1 MTVGNDGQLRVQTRP
16 TPSVHRRVPEE
27 SRADG
32 DVVWRGDRPLGASET
47 QPRGSGAVFPSQS
60 QRGNH
65 KHTSVLTVAHG
76 SRSAPFP
83 AEGFPPAVEAGGLAT
98 TAPGDGGRPM
108 TDECTTAIPLDAF
121 PDPVLAYAVDGRD
134 ARITTTN
141 ESFERRFGE
150 FSPGDFVS
158 TVLERF
164 SHSAATGDRDPLTH
178 LVRGDR
184 VGIYLDEPEDRG
196 TFFAKVI
203 PAEAGAG
210 YLVLSDVRDCPTLGE
225 LPAVDQVS
233 SVISHDLR
241 NPLDVAKAHLTAARE
256 TGDPEHFESVADAHD
271 RMERIIRDVLTLTRG
286 GAVVDPSD
294 RVSIETAA
302 TDAWRSVDT
311 NGAMLDLIGPL
322 PTVTADADRV
332 RRLFENLF
340 RNSVEHN
347 ATDDRT
353 QSGDDV
359 EHGSMSHRSRT
370 PDDDAEHGATDDR
383 TRSGGPADRDSDAPV
398 SDGRGDRGERRPE
411 PSERSHD
418 RTEAETAD
426 GSLTVTVGALADG
439 FYVADD
445 GTGIPADE
453 RETVFEPGHSTMNG
467 GTGLGLAIVEQI
479 IAAHEWNVTLTTA
492 DRGGARF
499 EIRF

>member
-1 MTVGNDGQLRVQTRP
+1 
-16 TPSVHRRVPEE
+16 
-27 SRADG
+27 
-32 DVVWRGDRPLGASET
+32 
-47 QPRGSGAVFPSQS
+47 
-60 QRGNH
+60 
-65 KHTSVLTVAHG
+65 
-76 SRSAPFP
+76 
-83 AEGFPPAVEAGGLAT
+83 
-98 TAPGDGGRPM
+98 M
-108 TDECTTAIPLDAF
+108 TDECTAAIPLDAF

-141 ESFERRFGE
+141 ESFGRRFGDM
-150 FSPGDFVS
+150 SPEDFVS

-164 SHSAATGDRDPLTH
+164 SHSTATGDQDPITH

-184 VGIYLDEPEDRG
+184 VGIYLDGPEDRG
-196 TFFAKVI
+196 TFFVRVI
-203 PAEAGAG
+203 PSEEGAG
-210 YLVLSDVRDCPTLGE
+210 YLVFSDLQDCPTVEE

-241 NPLDVAKAHLTAARE
+241 NPLDVAEAHLTAARE

-286 GAVVDPSD
+286 DAVVDPSD

-302 TDAWRSVDT
+302 TDAWQSVDT
-311 NGAMLDLIGPL
+311 NGAMLDLVGSL

-340 RNSVEHN
+340 RNSVKHN
-347 ATDDRT
+347 ATDGQR
-353 QSGDDV
+353 QSGDNV
-359 EHGSMSHRSRT
+359 KHSSTSHRSQT
-370 PDDDAEHGATDDR
+370 PDDSVEHSSTDTR
-383 TRSGGPADRDSDAPV
+383 TRSGDSVDRDSDAPA
-398 SDGRGDRGERRPE
+398 SNTHGDRGERSSRTRE
-411 PSERSHD
+411 QSLDRSE
-418 RTEAETAD
+418 ETTSE
-426 GSLTVTVGALADG
+426 GSLAVTVGALADG

-479 IAAHEWNVTLTTA
+479 IAAHDWNVTLTTA
-492 DRGGARF
+492 DCGGARF